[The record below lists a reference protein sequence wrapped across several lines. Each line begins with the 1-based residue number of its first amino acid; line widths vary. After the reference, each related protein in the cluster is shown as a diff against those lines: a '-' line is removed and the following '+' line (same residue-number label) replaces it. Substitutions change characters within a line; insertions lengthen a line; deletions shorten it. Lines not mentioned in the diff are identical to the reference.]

1 MPDFKLDNALWN
13 SLSDE
18 QKTLVSKSLEQHK
31 TFLNKEFEASKE
43 TLINTEKG
51 NWEKESL
58 SKQETKKTHE
68 EFLNKVPSENNRKL
82 VSKLLENTD
91 ISTIEVEYP
100 HLLEKEKKLYDF
112 EKVIEG
118 KFNELKNINLESD
131 DDFMK
136 RVNKEG
142 LDPAKATDK
151 DWERYSALKK

>member
-1 MPDFKLDNALWN
+1 MPDFKLDNALWDTLN
-13 SLSDE
+13 EE

-43 TLINTEKG
+43 TLISTEKS
-51 NWEKESL
+51 NWEKEFL

-68 EFLNKVPSENNRKL
+68 EFLSKVPSENNKKL

-91 ISTIEVEYP
+91 IETIEKEYP
-100 HLLEKEKKLYDF
+100 HLLEKQKQVINF
-112 EKVIEG
+112 EELIEG
-118 KFNELKNINLESD
+118 KFQEMKTADLESD

-151 DWERYSALKK
+151 DWERYSNLKK